1 MAAACLERLAGLGSV
16 DELTESTSSEGSF
29 LSKISLLVLV
39 SVDTIGSSNK
49 SLLQVGSVSVQ
60 DVSINTSLPS

>member
-39 SVDTIGSSNK
+39 SVDTKGSSNK
-49 SLLQVGSVSVQ
+49 EF
-60 DVSINTSLPS
+60 TSSGISFSQ